1 MGRRVVGYDGAFHK
15 RNNTMAQ
22 QGNVQGKV
30 ERVVFVGAESTG
42 KSTLAEYL
50 ARVYDTVSV
59 PEIGRFIWEEKGGK
73 LDADDYVDIALK
85 HRQAED
91 EAQAQ
96 ARAQR
101 YLFVDTNALTTL
113 LLGIQFRQVGDPPPA
128 VLLRCADDCRARYAH
143 TFVCADDIPYEEQDV
158 RENEAWR
165 GRIQQLVLDDLAAR
179 GIAYTIVRGSIEER
193 ARQVRRVLDGA

>member
-1 MGRRVVGYDGAFHK
+1 
-15 RNNTMAQ
+15 MAQ
-22 QGNVQGKV
+22 QGNVQGKI

-91 EAQAQ
+91 EAQA
-96 ARAQR
+96 RAQR

-113 LLGIQFRQVGDPPPA
+113 LLGTQFRQVGDPPPA
-128 VLLRCADDCRARYAH
+128 ALLDCADDCRARYAY

-193 ARQVRRVLDGA
+193 ARQVRRVLDRA